1 AAAPLSGRARRAAAE
16 LTRIRTTLAACGG
29 DRAAA
34 CEALGI
40 SRSTL
45 WRKLRDAPGD

>member
-1 AAAPLSGRARRAAAE
+1 
-16 LTRIRTTLAACGG
+16 ACGG
-29 DRAAA
+29 DRNAA

-45 WRKLRDAPGD
+45 WRKLRNDA

>member
-1 AAAPLSGRARRAAAE
+1 M
-16 LTRIRTTLAACGG
+16 AACGG
-29 DRAAA
+29 DRGAA

-45 WRKLRDAPGD
+45 WRKLRDTVDG